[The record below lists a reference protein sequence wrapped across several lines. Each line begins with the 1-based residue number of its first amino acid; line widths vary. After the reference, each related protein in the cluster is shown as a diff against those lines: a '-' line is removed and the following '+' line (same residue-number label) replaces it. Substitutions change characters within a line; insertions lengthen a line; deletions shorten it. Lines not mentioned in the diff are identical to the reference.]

1 MSGEQADCSEPY
13 NFNCSKFFNPY
24 TGSEKSAGSIKL
36 PMYPANHRGALLSKL
51 TKMIFWYHLFVF
63 NNKIFKKRNIV
74 LRILKKVT
82 QNRKKS
88 VISSYVT
95 TAVNNVIGNI
105 NCIVQNKNRIGR
117 KIRIKVCSC
126 LFKITPSL
134 LSRYIREIHEG
145 KAVECGL
152 VLAGIMGDRVSTSG
166 KRGRWVRTVRVYTP
180 LFQRAT
186 YSTKISYSRCSRST
200 PFSDFLYI
208 SQVNNLF
215 FVAVLWR
222 VLVYRNLVKTH
233 TVFRI
238 YYRAIA
244 ESSKVQTSSVLCWVS
259 TVLFFFAGLFSV
271 FAYWNS
277 VKNHTVYLIYLI
289 YCHVIRESLKVHEF
303 IVHRWVVTGLSNFR
317 R

>member
-1 MSGEQADCSEPY
+1 
-13 NFNCSKFFNPY
+13 
-24 TGSEKSAGSIKL
+24 
-36 PMYPANHRGALLSKL
+36 MYPANYRGALMSKL
-51 TKMIFWYHLFVF
+51 AKTLYWHHLVVF
-63 NNKIFKKRNIV
+63 NKRIYKRIHKKRNIV
-74 LRILKKVT
+74 FRNLNKIT
-82 QNRKKS
+82 QSCKKS

-95 TAVNNVIGNI
+95 TAVNNVAENI
-105 NCIVQNKNRIGR
+105 NCRVQINLKTGR
-117 KIRIKVCSC
+117 KIRINVSC
-126 LFKITPSL
+126 YFVKITPSL

-145 KAVECGL
+145 KAVECSL
-152 VLAGIMGDRVSTSG
+152 ALAGIMGDRVSTSG

-233 TVFRI
+233 IVFRI

-259 TVLFFFAGLFSV
+259 TVLFFFAGLLSV
-271 FAYWNS
+271 FEYWNS

-289 YCHVIRESLKVHEF
+289 YYHVIRESLKVHEF